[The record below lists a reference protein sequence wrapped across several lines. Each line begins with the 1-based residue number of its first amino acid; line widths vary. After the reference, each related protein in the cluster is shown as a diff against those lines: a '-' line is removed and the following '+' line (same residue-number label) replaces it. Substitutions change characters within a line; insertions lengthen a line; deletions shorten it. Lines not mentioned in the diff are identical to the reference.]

1 MPLLQ
6 VLRPTLPILIGASIM
21 LTLSMGLRQSLGI
34 FMQPLTHDIHL
45 SISDFTLA
53 LAVQNLAWGFLQ
65 PLAGAMTTRY
75 GFRPIMIAGSFM
87 YIAGLVLMA
96 TANGLVAIM
105 IGAGVLIGTSLACTA
120 AAIAMSVAAR
130 AVPATVRS
138 TVLGIV
144 SGAGSLG
151 ALLSAPIGQML
162 NEGFGWR
169 IGLAGFVV
177 MSVLMIPAAWYA
189 GRVDAV
195 PLPKPA
201 TDEIVDATAMI
212 AAKTA
217 FGNASFVV
225 MTCAYLVCGMQLV
238 FLTTHLPSYLAICG
252 LDPML
257 SAQTLGMIGG
267 FNVLGSLFFGWA
279 GQRWNNAGAARRHLR
294 PALAGAGLVLHVAG
308 DACLDLAVRRNHG
321 LPVDGC
327 RTAGRGRGCRDVRP
341 ALAGDDPGP
350 RLHEPPDRQLPRC
363 LRRRAALRRARLV
376 HDGLAHRRRAG
387 AGRRHHPGRVCAD
400 PAVAAAGAGVADG
413 VGEASSGLSEL
424 RGARHHQTEW
434 YRCPDQCPAPRP
446 IWDFRNWCE
455 ADLHGNARWAP
466 LEPIADSREK
476 LSKTNERHPPPPMRA
491 AGVVRCKAHQ
501 SKLPE
506 LRWTVSSEAQC
517 WYGSEDRSDSIHE
530 GRRSIQLTLTIGKFR
545 RVVWRYRPPRA
556 SQ

>member
-75 GFRPIMIAGSFM
+75 GFRPIMIVGSFM

-151 ALLSAPIGQML
+151 ALLSAPLGQML

-169 IGLAGFVV
+169 VGLAGFVV

-279 GQRWNNAGAARRHLR
+279 GQRWNKLALLGGIYVLRSLALAWYFMLPATPASTLLFGAIMGFLWMGVGPLVAGAVAEMFGLR
-294 PALAGAGLVLHVAG
+294 WQAMIQGLAFMSHQIGSFLGAYGGGVLYDALGSYTMAWRIGVALGLAGGIIQVAFALIRPSQPPAPVL
-308 DACLDLAVRRNHG
+308 
-321 LPVDGC
+321 
-327 RTAGRGRGCRDVRP
+327 RTA
-341 ALAGDDPGP
+341 
-350 RLHEPPDRQLPRC
+350 
-363 LRRRAALRRARLV
+363 
-376 HDGLAHRRRAG
+376 
-387 AGRRHHPGRVCAD
+387 
-400 PAVAAAGAGVADG
+400 
-413 VGEASSGLSEL
+413 
-424 RGARHHQTEW
+424 
-434 YRCPDQCPAPRP
+434 
-446 IWDFRNWCE
+446 
-455 ADLHGNARWAP
+455 
-466 LEPIADSREK
+466 
-476 LSKTNERHPPPPMRA
+476 
-491 AGVVRCKAHQ
+491 
-501 SKLPE
+501 
-506 LRWTVSSEAQC
+506 
-517 WYGSEDRSDSIHE
+517 
-530 GRRSIQLTLTIGKFR
+530 
-545 RVVWRYRPPRA
+545 
-556 SQ
+556 

>member
-169 IGLAGFVV
+169 VGLAGFVV

-279 GQRWNNAGAARRHLR
+279 GQRWNKLALLGGIYVFRSLALAWYFTLPATPASTLLFGAIMGFLWMGVGPLVAGAVAEMFGLR
-294 PALAGAGLVLHVAG
+294 WQAMIQGLAFMSHQIGSFLGAYGGGVLYDALGSYTMAWRIGVALGLAGGIIQVAFALIRPSQPPAPVL
-308 DACLDLAVRRNHG
+308 
-321 LPVDGC
+321 
-327 RTAGRGRGCRDVRP
+327 RTA
-341 ALAGDDPGP
+341 
-350 RLHEPPDRQLPRC
+350 
-363 LRRRAALRRARLV
+363 
-376 HDGLAHRRRAG
+376 
-387 AGRRHHPGRVCAD
+387 
-400 PAVAAAGAGVADG
+400 
-413 VGEASSGLSEL
+413 
-424 RGARHHQTEW
+424 
-434 YRCPDQCPAPRP
+434 
-446 IWDFRNWCE
+446 
-455 ADLHGNARWAP
+455 
-466 LEPIADSREK
+466 
-476 LSKTNERHPPPPMRA
+476 
-491 AGVVRCKAHQ
+491 
-501 SKLPE
+501 
-506 LRWTVSSEAQC
+506 
-517 WYGSEDRSDSIHE
+517 
-530 GRRSIQLTLTIGKFR
+530 
-545 RVVWRYRPPRA
+545 
-556 SQ
+556 

>member
-169 IGLAGFVV
+169 VGLAGFVV

-279 GQRWNNAGAARRHLR
+279 GQRWNKLALLGGIYIFRSLALAWYFMLPATPASTLLFGAIMGFLWMGVGPLVAGAVAEMFGLR
-294 PALAGAGLVLHVAG
+294 WQAMIQGLAFMSHQIGSFLGAYGGGLLYDALGSYTMAWRIGVALGLAGGIIQVAFALIRPSQPPAPVL
-308 DACLDLAVRRNHG
+308 
-321 LPVDGC
+321 
-327 RTAGRGRGCRDVRP
+327 RTA
-341 ALAGDDPGP
+341 
-350 RLHEPPDRQLPRC
+350 
-363 LRRRAALRRARLV
+363 
-376 HDGLAHRRRAG
+376 
-387 AGRRHHPGRVCAD
+387 
-400 PAVAAAGAGVADG
+400 
-413 VGEASSGLSEL
+413 
-424 RGARHHQTEW
+424 
-434 YRCPDQCPAPRP
+434 
-446 IWDFRNWCE
+446 
-455 ADLHGNARWAP
+455 
-466 LEPIADSREK
+466 
-476 LSKTNERHPPPPMRA
+476 
-491 AGVVRCKAHQ
+491 
-501 SKLPE
+501 
-506 LRWTVSSEAQC
+506 
-517 WYGSEDRSDSIHE
+517 
-530 GRRSIQLTLTIGKFR
+530 
-545 RVVWRYRPPRA
+545 
-556 SQ
+556 

>member
-34 FMQPLTHDIHL
+34 FMQPLTHDIHI

-65 PLAGAMTTRY
+65 PLAGAMTVRY
-75 GFRPIMIAGSFM
+75 GFRPIMIVGSLM
-87 YIAGLVLMA
+87 YIVGLILMA
-96 TANGLVAIM
+96 TANGLISIM

-120 AAIAMSVAAR
+120 AAIVMSVAAR
-130 AVPATVRS
+130 AVPETVRS

-151 ALLSAPIGQML
+151 ALLSAPLGQML

-169 IGLAGFVV
+169 VGLAGFVI

-189 GRVDAV
+189 GRVDAI
-195 PLPKPA
+195 PLPKPTA
-201 TDEIVDATAMI
+201 DDIGDATAAA

-279 GQRWNNAGAARRHLR
+279 GQRWNKLALLGGIYILRSLALAWYFMLPATSFSTLLFGAIMGFLWMGVGPLVAGAVAEMFGLR
-294 PALAGAGLVLHVAG
+294 WQAMIQGLAFMSHQIGSFLGAYGGGVLYDSLGSYTLAWRIGVALGLAGGIIQVAFALIRPSQPPSPVL
-308 DACLDLAVRRNHG
+308 
-321 LPVDGC
+321 
-327 RTAGRGRGCRDVRP
+327 RTA
-341 ALAGDDPGP
+341 
-350 RLHEPPDRQLPRC
+350 
-363 LRRRAALRRARLV
+363 
-376 HDGLAHRRRAG
+376 
-387 AGRRHHPGRVCAD
+387 
-400 PAVAAAGAGVADG
+400 
-413 VGEASSGLSEL
+413 
-424 RGARHHQTEW
+424 
-434 YRCPDQCPAPRP
+434 
-446 IWDFRNWCE
+446 
-455 ADLHGNARWAP
+455 
-466 LEPIADSREK
+466 
-476 LSKTNERHPPPPMRA
+476 
-491 AGVVRCKAHQ
+491 
-501 SKLPE
+501 
-506 LRWTVSSEAQC
+506 
-517 WYGSEDRSDSIHE
+517 
-530 GRRSIQLTLTIGKFR
+530 
-545 RVVWRYRPPRA
+545 
-556 SQ
+556 